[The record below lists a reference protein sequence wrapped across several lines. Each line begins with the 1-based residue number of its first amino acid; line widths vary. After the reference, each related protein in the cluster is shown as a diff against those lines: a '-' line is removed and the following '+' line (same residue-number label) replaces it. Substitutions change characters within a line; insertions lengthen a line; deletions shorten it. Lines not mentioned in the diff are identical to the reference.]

1 MEFLL
6 EALFQ
11 FVGELVLQVLFE
23 AVAELGFHSLKE
35 TFRRPGNPVLSAIGF
50 FLWGLMAGGISLLF
64 LPRSFIT
71 NQSLR
76 ILNLAVTPLAAGGI
90 MMLIGKL
97 RERRGQDLVGLDRFG
112 YAVAFAFAMALV
124 RYTFARGAL

>member
-35 TFRRPGNPVLSAIGF
+35 TFRRPRNPVLSAIGF
-50 FLWGLMAGGISLLF
+50 FLWGLLAGGISLLF
-64 LPRSFIT
+64 LPQSFIA

-76 ILNLAVTPLAAGGI
+76 LLNLAVTPLAVGGI

-97 RERRGQDLVGLDRFG
+97 RERRGQVLVDIDRFG

-124 RYTFARGAL
+124 RYTFARGAA